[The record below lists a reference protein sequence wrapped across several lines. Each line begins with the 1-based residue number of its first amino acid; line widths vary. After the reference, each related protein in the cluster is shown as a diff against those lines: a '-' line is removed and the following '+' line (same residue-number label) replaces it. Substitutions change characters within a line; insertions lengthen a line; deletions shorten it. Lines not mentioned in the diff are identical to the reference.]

1 FPFCYHRICFTF
13 SAFLA
18 SGKISRMGR

>member
-1 FPFCYHRICFTF
+1 MDYKQAKTLF

-18 SGKISRMGR
+18 SGKANQKKNA